1 MWLAAYPLTSFQPS
15 SAYMWQF
22 QPLYCMPTY
31 YLLNRECINTSFYK
45 IALLQMLGI
54 KNILNKDTQ
63 QPFLGMEQKKAVQ
76 VQGNVSTATGCSWTA
91 EHQRC
96 HIHFSDSLL
105 MWCSCLCQQGQDK
118 EHEDDKNCKANPK
131 SNHNGICQKRENN
144 MISTSPALAE
154 SLQPDC
160 KFKKILHLIPGW
172 KKGEGCWSPPL

>member
-1 MWLAAYPLTSFQPS
+1 
-15 SAYMWQF
+15 
-22 QPLYCMPTY
+22 MPTY
-31 YLLNRECINTSFYK
+31 YLLNRECINTYFYK

-172 KKGEGCWSPPL
+172 KKGEGC